1 MALTEC
7 PESDDANSPTCQSS
21 LVRSVAY
28 ICDVQVLAQ
37 AGSDR
42 SFVPKRLV
50 DSKCF
55 PLAPELAEKDQLSE
69 SSGHKKVSE
78 QQLILPGGVSSTDTA
93 SPYIQSVAQFATSTI
108 NQRSNDA
115 RELQLV
121 RILRADTQVV
131 AGKKIMLDVEVG
143 KPI

>member
-1 MALTEC
+1 MAYLCE
-7 PESDDANSPTCQSS
+7 
-21 LVRSVAY
+21 
-28 ICDVQVLAQ
+28 VQVLAQ

-55 PLAPELAEKDQLSE
+55 PLAPEVAAKDQSEE
-69 SSGHKKVSE
+69 SSINKQVAT
-78 QQLILPGGVSSTDTA
+78 PGGINSADTT
-93 SPYIQSVAQFATSTI
+93 SPYIQSLAKFATLTI

-115 RELQLV
+115 KTLQLV
-121 RILRADTQVV
+121 RVLRADSQTV
-131 AGKKIMLDVEVG
+131 AGKKVMLDIEVG